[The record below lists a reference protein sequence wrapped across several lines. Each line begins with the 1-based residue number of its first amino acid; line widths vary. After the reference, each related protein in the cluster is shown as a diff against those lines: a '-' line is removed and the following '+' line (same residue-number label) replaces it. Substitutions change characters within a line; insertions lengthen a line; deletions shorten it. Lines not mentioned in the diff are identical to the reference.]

1 MSEVSLNATAGS
13 ESELSPVGKARFKLE
28 SFFVKKRKKKKSS
41 ILSAWILIL
50 DFILHRNISIGLKN
64 QVLVGLYRKTTGK
77 LSIKANQT
85 LPSLRNFLT
94 AFLLIT
100 MKRWYQTLLW
110 IRTNLHTI
118 SGYTE
123 RFFNEKL
130 QCTRLTSRVGLV
142 GWLDGWFKENDSA
155 TIWW

>member
-50 DFILHRNISIGLKN
+50 DFILHHNISIGLKN

-77 LSIKANQT
+77 LSIKANQA